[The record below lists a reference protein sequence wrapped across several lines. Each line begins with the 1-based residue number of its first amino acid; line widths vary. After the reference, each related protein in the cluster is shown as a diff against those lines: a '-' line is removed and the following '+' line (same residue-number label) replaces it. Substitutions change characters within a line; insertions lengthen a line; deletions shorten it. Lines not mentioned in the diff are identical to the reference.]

1 MIPSTPRT
9 TNEKCQL
16 TSAIRPVTTGSE
28 STVPT
33 REPESITALANA
45 RSCAG
50 NQRDAALVALGY
62 AGASPAPSANRNANS
77 DQNPR
82 ASGVSAVTML
92 HHNAANVNAL
102 RDPTLSANQPA
113 ASIAPS
119 YAQKN
124 APRIR
129 PFSALLSSRCRSSWM
144 NGSATLRFARSR

>member
-1 MIPSTPRT
+1 MTPST

-16 TSAIRPVTTGSE
+16 TNAINAVTTGSD

-33 REPESITALANA
+33 REPESITAVANA
-45 RSCAG
+45 RSCCG
-50 NQRDAALVALGY
+50 NHRDAALVALGY
-62 AGASPAPSANRNANS
+62 AGASPAPSANRNANN

-82 ASGVSAVTML
+82 ASGVSAVTTL
-92 HHNAANVNAL
+92 HHNAANVNAF
-102 RDPTLSANQPA
+102 REPTLSANQPA

-124 APRIR
+124 APRIS
-129 PFSALLSSRCRSSWM
+129 PFSALLRSSRRSSWM